1 MPKYLIQLNYTADG
15 IKGVL
20 QEGGTARR
28 EAAER
33 MAESVGG
40 RIEQMYFAFGEMDLY
55 AIADMPDNVSMA
67 AVGLAVSA
75 SGAARTRTVVLLT
88 PEEIDEAT
96 RQEVQYRAP
105 GT

>member
-20 QEGGTARR
+20 QDGGTARR
-28 EAAER
+28 QAAER

-67 AVGLAVSA
+67 AVGLAISA